1 MELIDSHVHFWPAPG
16 VQYDWLEAEPK
27 IAAPHGP
34 REYQLESAAAR
45 EAGLQLRGLV
55 FVEAG
60 RTPAQGLAEAKW
72 VASLA
77 QEARDGTSRPQE
89 APILGIV
96 AHASLEL
103 GVAIRP
109 SLALLAKMRG
119 DKKESP
125 DTKES
130 PDMKESPV
138 VGIRRNYQE
147 EAPGFA
153 RQPSFARGLRA
164 LPDFGFTHD
173 LCIHWHQIEETIEL
187 VARCPEVQFILDHC
201 AKPAITTPR
210 PPDADRRWRA
220 GMRALAA
227 RPNVVCK
234 LSGLVTEADH
244 ARWQTADLWPYLDYA
259 LEVFGTE
266 RLLFGSDW
274 PVVTLASSWS
284 RWLATLREA
293 LVGLSE
299 AEQSA
304 IFAGNARRVYG
315 LG

>member
-1 MELIDSHVHFWPAPG
+1 MELIDSHVHFWPATRL
-16 VQYDWLEAEPK
+16 QYDWLEAAPK

-60 RTPAQGLAEAKW
+60 RAPAQGLAEAKW

-77 QEARDGTSRPQE
+77 QEA
-89 APILGIV
+89 PILGIV
-96 AHASLEL
+96 AHAPLEL
-103 GVAIRP
+103 GAAVRP
-109 SLALLAKMRG
+109 SLALLAKLL
-119 DKKESP
+119 
-125 DTKES
+125 
-130 PDMKESPV
+130 PV
-138 VGIRRNYQE
+138 VGIRRNYQD

-153 RQPSFARGLRA
+153 LQPSFARGLRA

-173 LCIHWHQIEETIEL
+173 LCIRWHQIEETCDL
-187 VARCPEVQFILDHC
+187 VARCPQVQFVLDHC
-201 AKPAITTPR
+201 AKPAIAALR
-210 PPDADRRWRA
+210 PADAEARWRA

-227 RPNVVCK
+227 LPNVVCK

-244 ARWQTADLWPYLDYA
+244 ARWQPADLWPYLDYA
-259 LEVFGTE
+259 LEVFGAE

-274 PVVTLASSWS
+274 PVVKLASSWA

-299 AEQSA
+299 AEQAA

-315 LG
+315 LAVG

>member
-1 MELIDSHVHFWPAPG
+1 MELIDSHVHFWPATRVPALRG
-16 VQYDWLEAEPK
+16 RKTRLQYDWLEAEPK

-60 RTPAQGLAEAKW
+60 RAPAQGLAEAKW

-77 QEARDGTSRPQE
+77 AAPPTPP
-89 APILGIV
+89 ATPILGIV

-103 GVAIRP
+103 GAAAR
-109 SLALLAKMRG
+109 SGLALLAQLRDDPQG
-119 DKKESP
+119 P
-125 DTKES
+125 
-130 PDMKESPV
+130 PV

-153 RQPSFARGLRA
+153 LQPSFARGLRA

-173 LCIHWHQIEETIEL
+173 LCIRWHQIEETIEL

-201 AKPAITTPR
+201 AKPAIAAPR
-210 PPDADRRWRA
+210 PAAADARWRA

-227 RPNVVCK
+227 LPNVVCK

-244 ARWQTADLWPYLDYA
+244 ARWQPADLWPYLDYA

-274 PVVTLASSWS
+274 PVVKLASRWA

-299 AEQSA
+299 AEQAA

-315 LG
+315 LAVG

>member
-16 VQYDWLEAEPK
+16 LQYDWLEAEPK

-60 RTPAQGLAEAKW
+60 RAPAQGLAEAKW

-77 QEARDGTSRPQE
+77 QE

-130 PDMKESPV
+130 TDTKGSPV
-138 VGIRRNYQE
+138 VGIRRNAQD

-153 RQPSFARGLRA
+153 LQPSFARGLRA

-173 LCIHWHQIEETIEL
+173 ICIRWHQIEETIEL

-210 PPDADRRWRA
+210 PADADRRWRA

-227 RPNVVCK
+227 QPNVVCK

-244 ARWQTADLWPYLDYA
+244 ARWQPADLWPYLDYA

-274 PVVTLASSWS
+274 PVVKLASSWA

-299 AEQSA
+299 AEQAA

-315 LG
+315 LAVGEGSAGT

>member
-1 MELIDSHVHFWPAPG
+1 MELIDSHVHFWPATRL
-16 VQYDWLEAEPK
+16 QYNWLETEPK

-60 RTPAQGLAEAKW
+60 RAPAQGLAEAKW

-77 QEARDGTSRPQE
+77 QE

-125 DTKES
+125 GTKES
-130 PDMKESPV
+130 PDTKGSPV

-153 RQPSFARGLRA
+153 LQLSFARGLRA
-164 LPDFGFTHD
+164 LADFGFTHD
-173 LCIHWHQIEETIEL
+173 LCIRWHQIEETIEL

-210 PPDADRRWRA
+210 PPDADARWRA

-227 RPNVVCK
+227 QPNVVCK

-244 ARWQTADLWPYLDYA
+244 ARWQPADLWPYLDHA

-274 PVVTLASSWS
+274 PVVKLASRWA

-315 LG
+315 LSVDE

>member
-60 RTPAQGLAEAKW
+60 RAPAQGLAEAKW

-77 QEARDGTSRPQE
+77 AAPPTPP
-89 APILGIV
+89 ATPILGIV

-130 PDMKESPV
+130 PV

-147 EAPGFA
+147 ETPGFA
-153 RQPSFARGLRA
+153 LQSSFARGLRA

-173 LCIHWHQIEETIEL
+173 ICIRWHQIEETIEL

-201 AKPAITTPR
+201 AKPVITTPR
-210 PPDADRRWRA
+210 PTDADRRWRA

-227 RPNVVCK
+227 QPNVVCK

-244 ARWQTADLWPYLDYA
+244 ARWQPADLWPYLDYA

-274 PVVTLASSWS
+274 PVVKLASSWA

-315 LG
+315 LAVDEGSAGT

>member
-60 RTPAQGLAEAKW
+60 RAPAQGLAEAKW

-77 QEARDGTSRPQE
+77 AAPPTPP
-89 APILGIV
+89 ATPILGIV

-130 PDMKESPV
+130 PDMKESPE
-138 VGIRRNYQE
+138 GIACRHPSQL
-147 EAPGFA
+147 PG
-153 RQPSFARGLRA
+153 
-164 LPDFGFTHD
+164 
-173 LCIHWHQIEETIEL
+173 
-187 VARCPEVQFILDHC
+187 
-201 AKPAITTPR
+201 
-210 PPDADRRWRA
+210 
-220 GMRALAA
+220 
-227 RPNVVCK
+227 
-234 LSGLVTEADH
+234 
-244 ARWQTADLWPYLDYA
+244 
-259 LEVFGTE
+259 
-266 RLLFGSDW
+266 
-274 PVVTLASSWS
+274 
-284 RWLATLREA
+284 
-293 LVGLSE
+293 
-299 AEQSA
+299 
-304 IFAGNARRVYG
+304 GNARFRPAAVFRPRTARAG
-315 LG
+315 RFRLHA

>member
-1 MELIDSHVHFWPAPG
+1 MELIDSHVHFWPAPR

-60 RTPAQGLAEAKW
+60 RAPAQGLAEAKW

-77 QEARDGTSRPQE
+77 DAPPTPP
-89 APILGIV
+89 ATPILGIV

-109 SLALLAKMRG
+109 SLALLAQLR
-119 DKKESP
+119 DDP
-125 DTKES
+125 QR
-130 PDMKESPV
+130 PPV

-153 RQPSFARGLRA
+153 LQPSFARGLRA

>member
-16 VQYDWLEAEPK
+16 LQYDWLEAEPK

-34 REYQLESAAAR
+34 PEYQLASAAAR
-45 EAGLQLRGLV
+45 EAGLLLRGLV

-60 RTPAQGLAEAKW
+60 RIPAQGLAEAKW

-96 AHASLEL
+96 AHAPLEL
-103 GVAIRP
+103 GAAVRP
-109 SLALLAKMRG
+109 SLALLAKL
-119 DKKESP
+119 SQ
-125 DTKES
+125 
-130 PDMKESPV
+130 V
-138 VGIRRNYQE
+138 VGIRRNYQG

-173 LCIHWHQIEETIEL
+173 ICIRWHQIEETIEL
-187 VARCPEVQFILDHC
+187 MARCPEVQFILDHC
-201 AKPAITTPR
+201 AKPAIATPR
-210 PPDADRRWRA
+210 PTDADRRWRA

-227 RPNVVCK
+227 QPNVVCK

-274 PVVTLASSWS
+274 PVVTLASSWA

-315 LG
+315 LESAANIIL